1 MCYSSLIFHGN
12 FSLTG
17 YLQDKSSLPVNML
30 QFTSDAKDSFFTLGP
45 LECFGSSGQP
55 SGEVSNANF
64 ISSACR
70 LVNPPPTVDAPAT
83 PSTPLTAT
91 QKPSETSTVSK
102 KFNATPT
109 PGNHRNSLSS
119 PKHHVTM
126 TTTIATSKNSTL
138 VTSVFSHE
146 TKSDGV
152 TVHSSITTG
161 DDGVTVHSSITTK
174 GKTVTLPPVAPVGP
188 KTEPKVLVITNRSV
202 TYITPGE
209 LKTTPKVLVITN
221 GSVSYITRVEGGV
234 VYDAQF
240 IILIASSVLA
250 FILLIC
256 VIIFVFLKRSGRR
269 YVCCISCKSCRR
281 RKSIPDI
288 EVYRHSVRTDSPDV
302 VQLDDINHG
311 ALEVG
316 AYNMSN
322 GQTVYHSVHRDSHVR
337 KYVSFSAS
345 TSKL

>member
-1 MCYSSLIFHGN
+1 MSHCYTLA
-12 FSLTG
+12 G
-17 YLQDKSSLPVNML
+17 YLTDKSSLPVNML
-30 QFTSDAKDSFFTLGP
+30 QFSSDAKDSFFTLGP

-55 SGEVSNANF
+55 SAQVSNANF

-70 LVNPPPTVDAPAT
+70 LVNPPPTVDVKTTSSAPVT
-83 PSTPLTAT
+83 VTLGP
-91 QKPSETSTVSK
+91 QETSTVRK
-102 KFNATPT
+102 EPTTTPT
-109 PGNHRNSLSS
+109 AGNNRNSLSS

-126 TTTIATSKNSTL
+126 TTTIATNKNSTL

-161 DDGVTVHSSITTK
+161 NGGVTVHSSITTK
-174 GKTVTLPPVAPVGP
+174 GKTVTLLPVTQIEP
-188 KTEPKVLVITNRSV
+188 KTAT
-202 TYITPGE
+202 
-209 LKTTPKVLVITN
+209 KVLVITN
-221 GSVSYITRVEGGV
+221 GSVSYITRVKGGV
-234 VYDAQF
+234 VYDARF
-240 IILIASSVLA
+240 IVLITSSVLA
-250 FILLIC
+250 FILLVC
-256 VIIFVFLKRSGRR
+256 VIIFVFLKRSGRT

-281 RKSIPDI
+281 KKSIPDI

-302 VQLDDINHG
+302 VQLDDLNNG
-311 ALEVG
+311 AVEVG

>member
-1 MCYSSLIFHGN
+1 M
-12 FSLTG
+12 
-17 YLQDKSSLPVNML
+17 
-30 QFTSDAKDSFFTLGP
+30 
-45 LECFGSSGQP
+45 
-55 SGEVSNANF
+55 
-64 ISSACR
+64 
-70 LVNPPPTVDAPAT
+70 
-83 PSTPLTAT
+83 
-91 QKPSETSTVSK
+91 
-102 KFNATPT
+102 
-109 PGNHRNSLSS
+109 
-119 PKHHVTM
+119 
-126 TTTIATSKNSTL
+126 
-138 VTSVFSHE
+138 
-146 TKSDGV
+146 

-161 DDGVTVHSSITTK
+161 NDGVTVHSSITTK
-174 GKTVTLPPVAPVGP
+174 GKTVTLPAVTPVEPT
-188 KTEPKVLVITNRSV
+188 TERKVV
-202 TYITPGE
+202 
-209 LKTTPKVLVITN
+209 VITN

-234 VYDAQF
+234 EYDAQF

-256 VIIFVFLKRSGRR
+256 VLIFVFLKRSGRR